1 MTSPTTTAKKTL
13 IISIP
18 GAEGQKELP
27 IDIVPGTKPRDVLQ
41 RLSLTGFGLSR
52 PGGGGMIGINED
64 LFPIVED
71 GQKLHAT
78 PTNVE
83 AGVQPATSEPP
94 VVPVDPTAKA
104 ALPKTPV
111 ARGRPHE
118 DRYDFPLI
126 LLNFDLGNT
135 ARRSVVFKAS
145 GR

>member
-1 MTSPTTTAKKTL
+1 MAMTAPTTTAKKTL
-13 IISIP
+13 IISIA

-41 RLSLTGFGLSR
+41 RLSLAGFGLSR

-83 AGVQPATSEPP
+83 AGAHPATQPGAQ
-94 VVPVDPTAKA
+94 VDPPAKPGLFA
-104 ALPKTPV
+104 APV
-111 ARGRPHE
+111 ARGRPRE

-126 LLNFDLGNT
+126 LLNFELGNT
-135 ARRSVVFKAS
+135 ARRTVVFKAS